1 MSSICTLYKATVRNS
16 FVWTFQS
23 CDLFTTKII
32 RNLRKEAQATILK
45 HIKDERNYS
54 GVLETLQTPFA
65 RGTLMEQDKKE
76 ETVADTLVKQLEAF
90 RKEINV
96 VDQDLLQLLK
106 ERLRIAQEIGRIKR

>member
-1 MSSICTLYKATVRNS
+1 
-16 FVWTFQS
+16 
-23 CDLFTTKII
+23 
-32 RNLRKEAQATILK
+32 
-45 HIKDERNYS
+45 
-54 GVLETLQTPFA
+54 
-65 RGTLMEQDKKE
+65 MEQDKKE